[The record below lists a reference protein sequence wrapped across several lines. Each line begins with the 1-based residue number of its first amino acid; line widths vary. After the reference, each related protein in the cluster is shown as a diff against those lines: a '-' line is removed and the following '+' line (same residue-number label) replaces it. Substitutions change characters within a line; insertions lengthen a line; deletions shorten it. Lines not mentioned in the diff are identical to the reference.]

1 MEIPTDQYVNV
12 LTDTSGYTKLFF
24 DDLNDGTQYYV
35 YVTLADVQSTY
46 PYNLLDDSEVVVM
59 QFQTPFNI
67 SNKIWFVFVVKYSKN
82 E

>member
-1 MEIPTDQYVNV
+1 VEIPTDQYVNV

>member
-1 MEIPTDQYVNV
+1 VETSTYQYVNV
-12 LTDTSGYTKLFF
+12 LTDTSGYTTLFF

-35 YVTLADVQSTY
+35 YVILADVQSTY
-46 PYNLLDDSEVVVM
+46 PYNLLDDSEAVVM

-82 E
+82 

>member
-1 MEIPTDQYVNV
+1 M
-12 LTDTSGYTKLFF
+12 FF

-35 YVTLADVQSTY
+35 YVILADVQSTY
-46 PYNLLDDSEVVVM
+46 PYNLLDDSEAVVM

-82 E
+82 